1 MTPDAHPE
9 ASPDP
14 TDPAAGG
21 HVDAREVD
29 VVDLADVPA
38 DEIISRSILVLMEA
52 AAEKL
57 GMTAEEPLESP
68 HFDLDEARKLITALA
83 GLVDGA
89 AEWIGPK
96 ASYVRGGLQGLQHT
110 FRESSAH
117 PDAPGEGPGEKYTG
131 PVY

>member
-21 HVDAREVD
+21 H
-29 VVDLADVPA
+29 VDLADVPA

-89 AEWIGPK
+89 AEWLGPK

-117 PDAPGEGPGEKYTG
+117 PDAPGEGPGEKYTS